1 MRDTSTADLGGPLRP
16 REFVGYG
23 ARPPAFRWPG
33 GARVA
38 INLAINYEEG
48 TERSPLHG
56 DAERDSRTWVRSAL
70 PPAERDLMQEGEY
83 EYGTR
88 AGIWRLL
95 RAFRQ
100 FGAPFSMFVSSQA
113 LTLNPPL
120 LTQLAEENCDFVAH
134 GTRSISHLDR
144 TEDEERAD
152 LRACVDQVRELTG
165 KQILGAFPRP
175 PITVRTRRIMAEEGL
190 LYDSATTNDDI
201 PYFSPV
207 AGRPMLIVPYAV
219 DTNDARFW
227 GGQSGPG
234 YTGPADFFDY
244 LKGAVDVLRA
254 ETDDTAR
261 LMSVGLHA
269 RIMRPGRIAALYRF
283 LEYVSGFPD
292 VWIAKRDDI
301 ASHFAGL
308 FAPPDTWNWP
318 APRPHTAVSPPTCS
332 D

>member
-1 MRDTSTADLGGPLRP
+1 MRDTSAADLRP
-16 REFVGYG
+16 REFAGYG
-23 ARPPAFRWPG
+23 GRPPSFRWPG

-48 TERSPLHG
+48 TERNPLHG
-56 DAERDSRTWVRSAL
+56 DTERDSRTWVRSAL
-70 PPAERDLMQEGEY
+70 PPSERDLMQEGEY

-100 FGAPFSMFVSSQA
+100 YNAPFSMFVSSTA
-113 LTLNPPL
+113 LPLNPPL
-120 LTQLAEENCDFVAH
+120 LAQLAEEDCDFVAH
-134 GTRSISHLDR
+134 GTRSISHPDW

-152 LRACVDQVRELTG
+152 LRACVDQVWGLTG
-165 KQILGAFPRP
+165 QQILGAFPRP
-175 PITVRTRRIMAEEGL
+175 PITVRTRRLMAEEGL

-201 PYFSPV
+201 PYYTPV
-207 AGRPMLIVPYAV
+207 LGRPMLVVPYAV

-227 GGQSGPG
+227 GGHSGPG
-234 YTGPADFFDY
+234 YIGPADFFDY
-244 LKGAVDVLRA
+244 LKGSFDVLRT

-283 LEYVSGFPD
+283 LDYVSGFPD
-292 VWIAKRDDI
+292 VWIAKRNDI
-301 ASHFAGL
+301 ARHFAGL
-308 FAPPDTWNWP
+308 FAPPDAWNWP
-318 APRPHTAVSPPTCS
+318 PVSPPAPTLP